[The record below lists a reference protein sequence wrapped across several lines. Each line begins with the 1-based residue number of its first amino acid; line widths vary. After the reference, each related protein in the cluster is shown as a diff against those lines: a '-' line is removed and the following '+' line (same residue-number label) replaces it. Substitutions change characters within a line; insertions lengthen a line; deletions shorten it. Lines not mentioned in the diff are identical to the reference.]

1 MFSFLW
7 VIVSAS
13 DMKENF
19 LCSVSIFFLHK
30 ENCFNHAHRRS
41 VYVLWV
47 ISRLPLCSAWM

>member
-30 ENCFNHAHRRS
+30 ENCFNHAHRS